1 LDTVKLGQIIALLMK
16 LLEEALIEEQLVLV
30 P

>member
-1 LDTVKLGQIIALLMK
+1 LDTVKLGQIIASLMK
-16 LLEEALIEEQLVLV
+16 LLEEALIEEQLVLA